1 MINDPQRRP
10 PLYLITGLVI
20 GLLAGLILAWILW
33 PPRVTGFGPASLADP
48 YKEQYRL
55 MTSLA
60 FASSGDLG
68 RAQARIALLLDG
80 DPVRALSSQ
89 AQTALANNA
98 TQREARAL
106 AGLAS
111 ALQEFVA
118 GQEATAAAINT
129 PDISQQGEVSTPF
142 MAGAESASYELQ
154 SQKLVC
160 DAVDTPP
167 YLKIFIFDAN
177 ANPPQA
183 GVQLDLVSD
192 EGSAEL
198 TTGLHPEMSPGYAEF
213 ILTPRIVYMLSIN
226 GVEMSGGI
234 QAAAC
239 QTESGDS
246 AWGSWLM
253 LFNALD

>member
-10 PLYLITGLVI
+10 PLYLVTGLII
-20 GLLAGLILAWILW
+20 GLIAGLILAWILW
-33 PPRVTGFGPASLADP
+33 PPRVTDVSPASLAEP

-60 FASSGDLG
+60 FAASGDLG
-68 RAQARIALLLDG
+68 RGQARIALLQDG
-80 DPVRALSSQ
+80 DPVRALTSQ

-111 ALQEFVA
+111 ALQEFTA
-118 GQEATAAAINT
+118 GQEATAAAIKT
-129 PDISQQGEVSTPF
+129 PDLSQQGEVSTPF
-142 MAGAESASYELQ
+142 TASAESASYELQ
-154 SQKLVC
+154 SQELVC
-160 DAVDTPP
+160 NAVDTPP
-167 YLKIFIFDAN
+167 YLKIFVFDAN
-177 ANPPQA
+177 ANPQA

-192 EGSAEL
+192 EDSSEL

-213 ILTPRIVYMLSIN
+213 ILTPRIVYALTIN
-226 GVEMSGGI
+226 SVEMTGGI

-246 AWGSWLM
+246 AWGSWLL
-253 LFNALD
+253 LFNAVE